1 MLIVFFDLDFE
12 NTIFL

>member
-12 NTIFL
+12 STIFL